1 VLVNDPGRRVAQC
14 WSGGATPWNPP
25 NWLMAPFL
33 RHGALAVLAPVLFV
47 T

>member
-1 VLVNDPGRRVAQC
+1 MLVNDPGRRVAQC
-14 WSGGATPWNPP
+14 WSGGATPWTPH
-25 NWLMAPFL
+25 WLMAPFL